1 MRFPQFTVAMLVV
14 AGGIAVLAALDRV
27 PTPSADRVPVGRPAF
42 NPSPTSTSHVAVS
55 QLKHPPTTPSRSA
68 RPALKRPLSASPR
81 GERTYSSTSPHW
93 TWIRT
98 MVTDFRTGYVSNVSQ
113 RNAERAWAAAHFDF
127 VMAGDAQTY
136 KALNP
141 GIRVIPYALDWNV
154 MQPSEHESK
163 GLGTAYY
170 DDMQQWFATHP
181 QYQLEKALLH
191 TAGAEPTPET
201 RIQFTAWGSKRWAM
215 NPGDPG
221 ARAYLSDR
229 IRRLTSDADGV
240 FFDSHTS
247 GVFGT
252 TFGKLHIAEY
262 PDQQAYQ
269 RDMVDYL
276 HSVATAIAPKI
287 VMINTSVYT
296 RPFDFAMAVAA
307 GAVHLE
313 RINNP
318 LDAYMPDR
326 WNWVDSLLAHNVI
339 VELVSLDSWDEAN
352 GRHGQ
357 LATYT
362 PGNYTSSAERLK
374 MFELA
379 SYYMV
384 VPASPDRLFLD
395 LENAWKVPFDKVWLK
410 AQEYSVGHPT
420 SPRRVILTGQD
431 STGTGFKV
439 WARDF
444 DHALVLARPNGTWKN
459 RNYGDGTAASVPL
472 PDGQALRPLHGD
484 GTLGT
489 PVATVTLR
497 AGEAMILI
505 R

>member
-1 MRFPQFTVAMLVV
+1 
-14 AGGIAVLAALDRV
+14 
-27 PTPSADRVPVGRPAF
+27 
-42 NPSPTSTSHVAVS
+42 
-55 QLKHPPTTPSRSA
+55 
-68 RPALKRPLSASPR
+68 
-81 GERTYSSTSPHW
+81 
-93 TWIRT
+93 

-113 RNAERAWAAAHFDF
+113 RNAERAWTAAHFDF
-127 VMAGDAQTY
+127 VMGGDAQQY

-141 GIRVIPYALDWNV
+141 AIRVIPYALDWNV
-154 MQPSEHESK
+154 VQPGAQKNTLATS
-163 GLGTAYY
+163 YY
-170 DDMQQWFATHP
+170 NDMQQWFAAHP
-181 QYQLEKALLH
+181 QYQLEKAFLH
-191 TAGAEPTPET
+191 LAGSDPSPES
-201 RIQFTAWGSKRWAM
+201 RLQFTAWGSKRWAI
-215 NPGDPG
+215 NPGDSG
-221 ARAYLSDR
+221 ARAYTEDR
-229 IRRLTSDADGV
+229 IRRFVANSDGV
-240 FFDSHTS
+240 FFDSHSS
-247 GVFGT
+247 GDL
-252 TFGKLHIAEY
+252 GKALGNAPLAEY
-262 PDQQAYQ
+262 PDRQAYQ
-269 RDMVDYL
+269 RDMVDYI

-287 VMINTSVYT
+287 VMINTSVYA
-296 RPFDFAMAVAA
+296 RPFDFAMTTAA

-318 LDAYMPDR
+318 LDASMPDR

-352 GRHGQ
+352 GGHGQ
-357 LATYT
+357 FATYS

-384 VPASPDRLFLD
+384 VPDSPDRLFLD
-395 LENAWKVPFDKVWLK
+395 LENAWKVPYDKVWLK
-410 AQEYSVGHPT
+410 AQEYPVGHPT
-420 SPRRVILTGQD
+420 SPRHLILTGQD